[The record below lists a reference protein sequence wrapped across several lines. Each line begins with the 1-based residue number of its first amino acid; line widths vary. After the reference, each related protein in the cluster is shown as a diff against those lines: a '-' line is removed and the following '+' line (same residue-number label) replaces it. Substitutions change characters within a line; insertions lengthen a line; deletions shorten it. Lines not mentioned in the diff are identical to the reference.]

1 MKRVLLVEDDPTL
14 GGSLHQRLSQDYE
27 VSWARSVQESRQYL
41 SQGRWDLAI
50 LDIGLP
56 DGDGFEVAQLIR
68 EKEGCHFIFL
78 TAQSDAQSR
87 LRGFEMGA
95 HEFIPKPFYLK
106 ELLMRVEHVL
116 DTHVAKKTLS
126 LHEFEVDLV
135 ELSVRRIDGRI
146 EYPPVTDM
154 KILKFLIEQAPR
166 VVSRDEIL
174 DAVWGADKTPNHR
187 SIDNAV
193 VRLRQ
198 VLGVD
203 GERIRSVRGVGYQWQ
218 GEIE

>member
-1 MKRVLLVEDDPTL
+1 MKRILLVEDDVTL
-14 GGSLHQRLSQDYE
+14 GGSLHQRLAQDYD
-27 VSWARSVQESRQYL
+27 VSWARSVQESKQL
-41 SQGRWDLAI
+41 LENARWDLAI

-56 DGDGFEVAQLIR
+56 DGDGFDIARIIQT
-68 EKEGCHFIFL
+68 KEDCHFIFL

-87 LRGFEMGA
+87 LKGFEMGA

-116 DTHVAKKTLS
+116 DTHSTKKTLV
-126 LHEFEVDLV
+126 LQDL
-135 ELSVRRIDGRI
+135 EIDLIDFSVKRQDGRI

-154 KILKFLIEQAPR
+154 KILKFLIEQHPR
-166 VVSRDEIL
+166 VVSRDDIL

-193 VRLRQ
+193 VRLRHI
-198 VLGVD
+198 LGAD
-203 GERIRSVRGVGYQWQ
+203 GERIRSVRGIGYQWQ
-218 GEIE
+218 GDNE